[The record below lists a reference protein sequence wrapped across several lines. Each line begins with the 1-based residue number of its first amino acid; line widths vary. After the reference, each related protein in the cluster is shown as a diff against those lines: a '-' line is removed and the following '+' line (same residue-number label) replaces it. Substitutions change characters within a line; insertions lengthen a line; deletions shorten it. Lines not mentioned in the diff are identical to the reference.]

1 MAGLTKAEIAGKAA
15 YLASSDPPPETAWT
29 DLSLEERQK
38 WLDAVAT
45 PATPPALD
53 SITADPKTWPPAPA
67 EPMPDTDPAHGDL
80 TPRWARWYLRTHGA
94 KATAERYTGRLD
106 KLPADVVSELGGTRS
121 E

>member
-29 DLSLEERQK
+29 DLTPEERQS
-38 WLDAVAT
+38 WIAA
-45 PATPPALD
+45 AGI
-53 SITADPKTWPPAPA
+53 SSADPKTPEPPAPPA
-67 EPMPDTDPAHGDL
+67 EPEPMPDTDPAHGDL